1 MAHGYAC
8 ITSANPPIM
17 QQVAVKVAN
26 RGYDS
31 ATVPVYLLVN
41 KGILGPQTLTMAP
54 YSTCEAVFEADMSQP
69 SEQYILAAFTALEGD
84 EDPSNDTVTKTVT
97 CRGPA
102 NPYQMDFEYCADFAK
117 GWFNPAWTSLDRDGK
132 PVNGRES
139 LGFPVMGQAC
149 GFIAFNPDQ
158 TEPSLLASGGDA
170 EAEAESFVRTGQTR
184 EAPGEAWSM
193 AEMAWRMPACPCT
206 RTLPLKPSGSV
217 RKAAGSGR
225 SPSWTCPA

>member
-17 QQVAVKVAN
+17 QQVAVRVAN

-41 KGILGPQTLTMAP
+41 KEILGPQTLTMAP

-117 GWFNPAWTSLDRDGK
+117 GGFNPA
-132 PVNGRES
+132 
-139 LGFPVMGQAC
+139 
-149 GFIAFNPDQ
+149 
-158 TEPSLLASGGDA
+158 
-170 EAEAESFVRTGQTR
+170 
-184 EAPGEAWSM
+184 
-193 AEMAWRMPACPCT
+193 
-206 RTLPLKPSGSV
+206 
-217 RKAAGSGR
+217 
-225 SPSWTCPA
+225 